1 MTSMVER
8 VSRAAFPLSWAA
20 IDHPQYAGEQADR
33 WRAEVLEETKPIL
46 AAMREPAD
54 SMVVAGD
61 ERIIEA
67 LQDHTFAL
75 REKTPA
81 TDCWQTMIDKALEGK

>member
-1 MTSMVER
+1 
-8 VSRAAFPLSWAA
+8 
-20 IDHPQYAGEQADR
+20 
-33 WRAEVLEETKPIL
+33 
-46 AAMREPAD
+46 
-54 SMVVAGD
+54 MVVAGD